1 MKTLQCNESITTSH
15 ENICIISKGVDVQ
28 EYKLDYGDAM
38 QSLVAMKCRKMTK
51 CWTCFCTK
59 FSVVVIESEYE
70 TETWNEVWKAVKE
83 LYDSR
88 TPKHPKTINENKK
101 RFEQLLDIYIC
112 ENSRILA
119 ELPKVDGRV
128 GKLIAAD
135 KFSPY
140 CKPFQTNRRG
150 MSITLEGS
158 FQDTCFEM
166 SEIIE
171 EGVNFLRVE
180 ASEIIVFVATDS
192 DRICKPGI
200 PPHLPIAY
208 GLRGH
213 SLNIK
218 VMRNMVNDI

>member
-1 MKTLQCNESITTSH
+1 M
-15 ENICIISKGVDVQ
+15 
-28 EYKLDYGDAM
+28 
-38 QSLVAMKCRKMTK
+38 
-51 CWTCFCTK
+51 
-59 FSVVVIESEYE
+59 VVIESEYE
-70 TETWNEVWKAVKE
+70 TETWNEVWKTIKE

-88 TPKHPKTINENKK
+88 TPKHPKTINEIKK
-101 RFEQLLDIYIC
+101 RFEQLLDIYIRQ
-112 ENSRILA
+112 NSRILA
-119 ELPKVDGRV
+119 ELPKVDGRL

-180 ASEIIVFVATDS
+180 ASEIIAFLQRIVTEFVS
-192 DRICKPGI
+192 QEY
-200 PPHLPIAY
+200 HPIY
-208 GLRGH
+208 Q
-213 SLNIK
+213 
-218 VMRNMVNDI
+218 